1 MKKNRYLFTALAV
14 FLLLSVGFCLFS
26 FVFAA
31 ARNLSRQN
39 QLSRFADRQ
48 KRENEWLNL
57 EKQYGE
63 WKNAENEF
71 REFKGRFFIKAV
83 NFPQFRADLNSF
95 LTANQLKPSGF
106 NFQTDKK
113 SGEFSRIQVAINVDG
128 SYPAIKKFIA
138 DVEHHPKMMF
148 FSQLQMS
155 GSKTAA
161 SSVGAKFMLEVYLV
175 E

>member
-1 MKKNRYLFTALAV
+1 MTKNRYLFTALAV

-26 FVFAA
+26 FVFIAMK
-31 ARNLSRQN
+31 NVSRQN
-39 QLSRFADRQ
+39 QLARFADLQ
-48 KRENEWLNL
+48 KRESEWLNL

-71 REFKGRFFIKAV
+71 REFKGQFFIKAL

-95 LTANQLKPSGF
+95 LTANQLKPNGF

-113 SGEFSRIQVAINVDG
+113 SSEFIRIQVTVNVNG
-128 SYPAIKKFIA
+128 SYPAIKKFVY

-148 FSQLQMS
+148 FSQFQMS
-155 GSKTAA
+155 TSKAAA
-161 SSVGAKFMLEVYLV
+161 SLVNAKLMLEVYLV

>member
-1 MKKNRYLFTALAV
+1 MKKSRYLFTALAV

-26 FVFAA
+26 FVFVAVK
-31 ARNLSRQN
+31 NLSRQN
-39 QLSRFADRQ
+39 QLARFADLQ
-48 KRENEWLNL
+48 KRETEWLNL

-71 REFKGRFFIKAV
+71 REFKGQFFIKAV
-83 NFPQFRADLNSF
+83 NFTQFRADLNSF
-95 LTANQLKPSGF
+95 LTVNQLKPNGF

-113 SGEFSRIQVAINVDG
+113 SGEFTRIQVAINVNG
-128 SYPAIKKFIA
+128 SYPAIKKFIY

-155 GSKTAA
+155 SSKTTA
-161 SSVGAKFMLEVYLV
+161 SSVSAKFMLEVYLV

>member
-26 FVFAA
+26 FVFVTVK
-31 ARNLSRQN
+31 NFSRQN
-39 QLSRFADRQ
+39 QLARFADLQ
-48 KRENEWLNL
+48 KKENEWLNL

-63 WKNAENEF
+63 WKNAENEYL
-71 REFKGRFFIKAV
+71 EFKGRFFIKTV

-95 LTANQLKPSGF
+95 LTANQLKQSGF

-113 SGEFSRIQVAINVDG
+113 SREFTRIQVAINVDG
-128 SYPAIKKFIA
+128 SYPAIKKFIT
-138 DVEHHPKMMF
+138 DVEHHPRMMF
-148 FSQLQMS
+148 FSQMQMS
-155 GSKTAA
+155 GGKSSA
-161 SSVGAKFMLEVYLV
+161 SSVSAKFTIEVYLV